1 MMPPIHLLT
10 AVLMLSMASFS
21 NADDWMTTAD
31 CERSC
36 KCKWIQGKK
45 GADCKSAGFSTVP
58 RGLSKELLLL
68 DMYDNRI
75 PHLPSDAFKSTGLVN
90 LQWLSLK
97 ESNISDIHEDA
108 FRGLGI
114 LIELDLSWNKIQTL
128 HPGTFRDLVKVR
140 NIYLAHNS
148 LMKLESGLFTNLM
161 YLQNVDVSDCQL
173 SHISEKT
180 FVNTT
185 TLSTLK
191 LERNRLTKISLSTVQ
206 HLDKLRSLELSSNSW
221 RCDCDLRPLM
231 EWTLQ
236 RSLYTKPTACLDPPR
251 LLNRHWD
258 DLQPEEF
265 ACSPVIVFPSPGT
278 VIEVNSDYTHLRC
291 HVVGDP
297 APSIDWKYNRH
308 IINNAS
314 HNNFAQGYR
323 YVLKG
328 HGWANLTLH
337 NLGANDAKGEFKCV
351 ASNPAGSDERN
362 VTLIYDGSPGGRGVI
377 GQYGTENWG
386 LLLILMCAIVI
397 LLSISVLL
405 CCCFCRKRTSEI
417 DRSLAKKSQ
426 NNGLPPQNGE
436 LMHHITATPGDQ
448 GKSLLTVVNPVQKPP
463 RRYDQGSDTFNGST
477 EMTELQR
484 KLLDESNIGDGESR
498 GGDSY
503 EDVTTSGRHSNNS
516 KLPPD
521 LLSFPP
527 NLRSTQPS
535 PAGSVAEPRL
545 GGVPAHLSPLHSP
558 PYNMYG
564 TLPYS
569 RSQSPFRSPNGGPTT
584 PQRTAG
590 YVTIPRRPRASW
602 SAGPNTGLE
611 LGPLTPEPVY
621 DSCGV
626 RTTVDGS
633 LLSLNKIDHTKRQL
647 PPTPNSRHSFTLP
660 HKMSTLP
667 HNYRTLSPSSDQPHT
682 VIRPMP
688 VLTLPEGYRS
698 LQRNESPS
706 NSSRQS
712 VEDKFRRPTS
722 PNRFSTQNR
731 NDKRRAS
738 WTSRVGTPDNSITG
752 SSDTLCL
759 LSPTGGRNRF
769 TPISIQPN
777 STQQVQQKAS
787 PTSISSQ
794 NARQSPLPFSQQQ
807 ARRSPHQLNGTSKPP
822 LSPMRKLTPIPP
834 SQPLTSLIKSAQSIE
849 ILFEDE
855 GEDGTEV

>member
-206 HLDKLRSLELSSNSW
+206 HLDKLRSLELSSNAW

-278 VIEVNSDYTHLRC
+278 VIEVNSNLF
-291 HVVGDP
+291 P
-297 APSIDWKYNRH
+297 L
-308 IINNAS
+308 
-314 HNNFAQGYR
+314 FR
-323 YVLKG
+323 Y
-328 HGWANLTLH
+328 
-337 NLGANDAKGEFKCV
+337 C
-351 ASNPAGSDERN
+351 
-362 VTLIYDGSPGGRGVI
+362 
-377 GQYGTENWG
+377 
-386 LLLILMCAIVI
+386 
-397 LLSISVLL
+397 
-405 CCCFCRKRTSEI
+405 
-417 DRSLAKKSQ
+417 DRS
-426 NNGLPPQNGE
+426 E
-436 LMHHITATPGDQ
+436 L
-448 GKSLLTVVNPVQKPP
+448 
-463 RRYDQGSDTFNGST
+463 
-477 EMTELQR
+477 
-484 KLLDESNIGDGESR
+484 
-498 GGDSY
+498 
-503 EDVTTSGRHSNNS
+503 
-516 KLPPD
+516 
-521 LLSFPP
+521 
-527 NLRSTQPS
+527 
-535 PAGSVAEPRL
+535 
-545 GGVPAHLSPLHSP
+545 
-558 PYNMYG
+558 
-564 TLPYS
+564 
-569 RSQSPFRSPNGGPTT
+569 
-584 PQRTAG
+584 
-590 YVTIPRRPRASW
+590 
-602 SAGPNTGLE
+602 
-611 LGPLTPEPVY
+611 
-621 DSCGV
+621 
-626 RTTVDGS
+626 
-633 LLSLNKIDHTKRQL
+633 
-647 PPTPNSRHSFTLP
+647 
-660 HKMSTLP
+660 
-667 HNYRTLSPSSDQPHT
+667 
-682 VIRPMP
+682 
-688 VLTLPEGYRS
+688 
-698 LQRNESPS
+698 
-706 NSSRQS
+706 
-712 VEDKFRRPTS
+712 
-722 PNRFSTQNR
+722 
-731 NDKRRAS
+731 
-738 WTSRVGTPDNSITG
+738 
-752 SSDTLCL
+752 
-759 LSPTGGRNRF
+759 
-769 TPISIQPN
+769 
-777 STQQVQQKAS
+777 
-787 PTSISSQ
+787 
-794 NARQSPLPFSQQQ
+794 
-807 ARRSPHQLNGTSKPP
+807 
-822 LSPMRKLTPIPP
+822 
-834 SQPLTSLIKSAQSIE
+834 
-849 ILFEDE
+849 
-855 GEDGTEV
+855 